1 MTDRSADPAVTLE
14 HASELAALNLDN
26 VAIAK
31 QLSLLEEEIAR
42 ERQQPFK
49 QLRNYLIFKILTGLS
64 QFSPP
69 IPIKMAS
76 RFARSASKRDP
87 SRTLDGREG
96 PDAKSDSPETMSK
109 EIAGGKLRD
118 PQKQNILIVSHEA
131 SLTGAPILALNL
143 VQSLSERYNV
153 TVLSLRG
160 GEILESF
167 RSASIA
173 VYTADKIGQFAFGQ
187 LIAGI
192 CRNCSFVFAVVNTA
206 EARGVLRHLRAERV
220 RTVTLVHE
228 FASYL
233 RQKNWRKTPFEEVFE
248 GSSEVIFSTELTLKA
263 AQEKN
268 PRVNMSRAHIFPQ
281 GKCHAP
287 RGAVAISK
295 SNDEK
300 VRLNEALRPSSAVE
314 KRLIVL
320 GAGTVELRKGVDLFI
335 EMATRV
341 LNMPGGENA
350 FFFWIGSR
358 YRPDQNWDYS
368 GYLHDQLRRAGV
380 DKRVIMLS
388 ETTEIELAYS
398 LADIFVLSSRLDP
411 LPNVT
416 IDAMSIGLPVIC
428 FENASGIANL
438 LADAGLKDVCVA
450 AYIDTHDMADKVL
463 ALATNP
469 TLRAEVSARSRDY
482 AAVAFN
488 FDNYARRIE
497 VLGLNAVTL

>member
-1 MTDRSADPAVTLE
+1 MTDRSVEPTVTLE
-14 HASELAALNLDN
+14 NASELAAVDSNS
-26 VAIAK
+26 VSIAK

-42 ERQQPFK
+42 ERQRPFT
-49 QLRNYLIFKILTGLS
+49 QLGNYLMFQILTGLS

-69 IPIKMAS
+69 VPLKMAS
-76 RFARSASKRDP
+76 RFARSASKKDP

-96 PDAKSDSPETMSK
+96 PLAKLDAPEPTRS
-109 EIAGGKLRD
+109 EIGGGRLRD
-118 PQKQNILIVSHEA
+118 TQKQNILIVSHEA

-143 VQSLSERYNV
+143 VQRLSERYNI

-167 RSASIA
+167 RSSAVA
-173 VYTADKIGQFAFGQ
+173 VYTADKVGQFAFGR

-192 CRNCSFVFAVVNTA
+192 CHNCNFAFAVVNTA
-206 EARGVLRHLRAERV
+206 EARGVLRHLRVERV

-228 FASYL
+228 FASYI

-248 GSSEVIFSTELTLKA
+248 GSSEVIFSTNLTLEA
-263 AQEKN
+263 AQAKN
-268 PRVNMSRAHIFPQ
+268 PRINMSKAHVFPQ

-287 RGAVAISK
+287 RGATAIAK
-295 SNDEK
+295 SDDEK
-300 VRLNEALRPSSAVE
+300 ARLNAALRSNLAVE
-314 KRLIVL
+314 NRMVVL

-341 LNMPGGENA
+341 LKMPGGENVS
-350 FFFWIGSR
+350 FFWIGSR
-358 YRPDQNWDYS
+358 YRPEQNWDYS

-416 IDAMSIGLPVIC
+416 IDAMSVGLPVIC

-438 LADAGLKDVCVA
+438 LADAGLKEECVA
-450 AYIDTHDMADKVL
+450 AYIDTHDMANKVL

-469 TLRAEVSARSRDY
+469 TLRAEVSARSREY
-482 AAVAFN
+482 AAVT
-488 FDNYARRIE
+488 FDFDIYARRVE
-497 VLGLNAVTL
+497 ALGLNAVTL